1 MSKRAEELRK
11 AIEFAKAVIAEYKEN
26 GEAVPASV
34 YEKGIELATEL
45 AELESRK

>member
-1 MSKRAEELRK
+1 MTRIEEIKK
-11 AIEFAKAVIAEYKEN
+11 ALEFAREVINEYKAN

-45 AELESRK
+45 AELEGRK